1 MTSMA
6 ATTRLSRVL
15 SSEVFVLTSLGPNNS
30 IKPTANAAAYFWLQG
45 LPHLSSAIG
54 RHAKHGVRFEDI
66 PSIQS
71 IRAAG
76 VDAFG
81 KVRTAM
87 LQTVI
92 ALVF

>member
-1 MTSMA
+1 
-6 ATTRLSRVL
+6 
-15 SSEVFVLTSLGPNNS
+15 
-30 IKPTANAAAYFWLQG
+30 
-45 LPHLSSAIG
+45 
-54 RHAKHGVRFEDI
+54 VRFEDI

-76 VDAFG
+76 IDVFG

-92 ALVF
+92 ALVS

>member
-1 MTSMA
+1 MKPNKALQPTVLPSLRYGKTA
-6 ATTRLSRVL
+6 A
-15 SSEVFVLTSLGPNNS
+15 EFE
-30 IKPTANAAAYFWLQG
+30 LQG
-45 LPHLSSAIG
+45 LPHLSSAVG
-54 RHAKHGVRFEDI
+54 HHAEHGVRFGDI

-81 KVRTAM
+81 KVRTAK

-92 ALVF
+92 ALAF

>member
-1 MTSMA
+1 
-6 ATTRLSRVL
+6 
-15 SSEVFVLTSLGPNNS
+15 
-30 IKPTANAAAYFWLQG
+30 
-45 LPHLSSAIG
+45 
-54 RHAKHGVRFEDI
+54 VRFEDI